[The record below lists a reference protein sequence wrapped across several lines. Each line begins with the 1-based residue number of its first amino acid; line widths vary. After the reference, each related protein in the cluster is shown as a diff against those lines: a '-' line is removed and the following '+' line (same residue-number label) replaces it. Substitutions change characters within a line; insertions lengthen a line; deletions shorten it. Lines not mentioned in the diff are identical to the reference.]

1 MHRAR
6 HCSVTSVVNRHRALI
21 LAAVAAMGLGLALW
35 LPTRYDNASAAEN
48 ARDRQHAQDGHWR
61 DRGRHGRAR
70 WRGLFPAPSPS
81 DSASPPS
88 RSDSASPPSE
98 SPSPAPTE
106 TSAPPASPSLK
117 RRPAV
122 TAWAP
127 FTNYVA
133 GRLVTFHGVTYEVQQ
148 THTSL
153 PGWEPPK
160 IHDLFKVV

>member
-61 DRGRHGRAR
+61 DRDRHSRAR

-88 RSDSASPPSE
+88 RSDSASPPSRSDSASPPSRSDSASPPSE
-98 SPSPAPTE
+98 SPWPAPTE
-106 TSAPPASPSLK
+106 TSAPPAQPSPTK

-122 TAWAP
+122 
-127 FTNYVA
+127 
-133 GRLVTFHGVTYEVQQ
+133 
-148 THTSL
+148 
-153 PGWEPPK
+153 
-160 IHDLFKVV
+160 